1 MKQQLSALA
10 LSTALLAGSAA
21 AIAPEEAFPAVNTYP
36 GFADVAGSAWYAAT
50 VQACYDALDDY
61 FASLAL
67 LAATDFYDVLAHL
80 IYPLRYMQAP
90 VTLNRYQDAIRA
102 ILRTAVEKGRG
113 MEVNTCRGRTLEEWR
128 PILAL
133 YRDCGGEL
141 VTVGSD
147 AHSPADVGKGVRAA
161 CALLRECGFRRVCTY
176 EKHQPVFHTLG

>member
-1 MKQQLSALA
+1 M
-10 LSTALLAGSAA
+10 
-21 AIAPEEAFPAVNTYP
+21 
-36 GFADVAGSAWYAAT
+36 
-50 VQACYDALDDY
+50 
-61 FASLAL
+61 
-67 LAATDFYDVLAHL
+67 LAHL

-113 MEVNTCRGRTLEEWR
+113 MEVNTCRGCTLEEWR

-147 AHSPADVGKGVRAA
+147 AHTPADVGKGVRAA